1 MYKAF
6 THDKINKITFVKV
19 KILFFI
25 HHIITN
31 LNSVGNDF
39 TKKWIE
45 NASIIFSSRTK
56 CERHLNPDEYWTPA
70 DGSKWADTKKSDT
83 NIVGYQK
90 VGLGLVRIV

>member
-45 NASIIFSSRTK
+45 NASIIFRIRTK
-56 CERHLNPDEYWTPA
+56 RERHLNPDENWTPA
-70 DGSKWADTKKSDT
+70 DG
-83 NIVGYQK
+83 NEY
-90 VGLGLVRIV
+90 R